1 MSWISLRE
9 WPTAFTTLAI
19 IRTWLRYVYRQRR
32 PAILHK
38 RPTLERLHFPHEPL
52 RDILGEIQ
60 RPRTTH
66 GQRHRHGV
74 DQVVG
79 LDNFT
84 INGCA
89 LHIDPP
95 GRDRIEAEKPLH
107 PDWLLQPVK
116 TVFDVAKA
124 SMQ

>member
-1 MSWISLRE
+1 
-9 WPTAFTTLAI
+9 
-19 IRTWLRYVYRQRR
+19 
-32 PAILHK
+32 
-38 RPTLERLHFPHEPL
+38 
-52 RDILGEIQ
+52 
-60 RPRTTH
+60 
-66 GQRHRHGV
+66 
-74 DQVVG
+74 

-89 LHIDPP
+89 LQIDPP